1 MLRVLLYISASLLV
15 FLSACK
21 PDKAPDAPPLANDYV
36 FKQPA
41 GFPAPV
47 YDFKSNTVTQAGF
60 ELGRK
65 LFYDPALSKDS
76 TISCG
81 TCHKQYAA
89 FSDVGHHISHGIQSR
104 LGTRN
109 SPALFN
115 MAWSPTFFW
124 DGGVTHLE
132 LQPLAPITNPVEMD
146 ETMAGVVTKISNI
159 AAYRPMFKA
168 AFGSDTVTTQ
178 AIMRSLAQFMGMMVS
193 HQSKYDKV
201 LRGEA
206 TFTPDEQAGYV
217 LFKNNCAACHTE
229 PLFTDFSFRNNGL
242 DTAFTDEGRKHI
254 TLQNA
259 DLGKF
264 KVPSLRNAA
273 ITFPYMH
280 DGRIET
286 LEDVME
292 HYTKGIKN
300 SPTLD
305 NVLKTPIVLTP
316 TQKAQLILFIKTLT
330 DNTFIT
336 DKRFSEPVK

>member
-1 MLRVLLYISASLLV
+1 MARVLLYILLISIL

-21 PDKAPDAPPLANDYV
+21 PDKAPDTPPVSNDYV
-36 FKQPA
+36 FKQPD
-41 GFPAPV
+41 GFPTPV
-47 YDFKSNTVTQAGF
+47 YDFKNNTVTQAGF

-89 FSDVGHHISHGIQSR
+89 FSDVGHHVSHGINSL

-178 AIMRSLAQFMGMMVS
+178 AIMRAFAQFMGMMVS
-193 HQSKYDKV
+193 NQSKYDKV

-206 TFTPDEQAGYV
+206 SFTSDEQAGYV
-217 LFKNNCAACHTE
+217 LFKDNCAACHTE
-229 PLFTDFSFRNNGL
+229 PLFSDFSFRNNGL
-242 DTAFTDEGRKHI
+242 DTVFTDEGRKHI
-254 TLQNA
+254 TQLNA

-264 KVPSLRNAA
+264 KVPSLRNVA

-280 DGRIET
+280 DGRFET
-286 LEDVME
+286 LEEVIV
-292 HYTKGIKN
+292 HYTNGIKN
-300 SPTLD
+300 SATLD
-305 NVLKTPIVLTP
+305 NALKTPIVLTS
-316 TQKAQLILFIKTLT
+316 TQKAQLIVFLKTLT